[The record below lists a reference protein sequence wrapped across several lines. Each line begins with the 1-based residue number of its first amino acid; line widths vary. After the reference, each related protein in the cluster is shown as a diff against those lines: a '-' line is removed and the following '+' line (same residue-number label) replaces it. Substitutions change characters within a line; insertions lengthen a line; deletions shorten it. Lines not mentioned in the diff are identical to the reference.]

1 MSRPRYRWWGF
12 ARRMIRDYRG
22 LKAAYDD
29 LHSQSIVAD
38 TSGMPKGGGNNR
50 TVDAIA
56 MRQLPEDDQKA
67 YDAVSRAI
75 EMTSLMPEGKAR
87 LDLIQY
93 VYWYKKQ
100 HTVKDAALRV
110 YVSRRTAERWHASFV
125 RLVGECYGFKV
136 GGLEPKE
143 CDNVVESK

>member
-50 TVDAIA
+50 TVEVIA

-67 YDAVSRAI
+67 YDAVSRAV
-75 EMTSLMPEGKAR
+75 ETTSLMPSSPSGQEN
-87 LDLIQY
+87 
-93 VYWYKKQ
+93 
-100 HTVKDAALRV
+100 T
-110 YVSRRTAERWHASFV
+110 
-125 RLVGECYGFKV
+125 
-136 GGLEPKE
+136 
-143 CDNVVESK
+143 